1 MVLLVRYACTYKIPV
16 KRSVIFR
23 RSLVSGLGLWVIV
36 TTPGDGTVGGWG
48 TLVIFPASSAP
59 SVRSFPRYAWMV
71 DSFIGQQCLLRNCN
85 HYKGKIPLWRRMR
98 NWIKETTLFD
108 YLKLRWIKDQINALW
123 IFLSAFN
130 LGHYFHFKLHCNGSR
145 NNAINM
151 QKKTAD
157 NCLIPFFN

>member
-1 MVLLVRYACTYKIPV
+1 MGDCHDPWGRHGRWLGHPGNISRFVCPQCEVISQIRLNGRLVHWTAMFTTHLQPLQGKNTT
-16 KRSVIFR
+16 
-23 RSLVSGLGLWVIV
+23 V
-36 TTPGDGTVGGWG
+36 TTHAQ
-48 TLVIFPASSAP
+48 L
-59 SVRSFPRYAWMV
+59 
-71 DSFIGQQCLLRNCN
+71 N
-85 HYKGKIPLWRRMR
+85 KK
-98 NWIKETTLFD
+98 TTLFD
-108 YLKLRWIKDQINALW
+108 YFKLRWIKDQINALW